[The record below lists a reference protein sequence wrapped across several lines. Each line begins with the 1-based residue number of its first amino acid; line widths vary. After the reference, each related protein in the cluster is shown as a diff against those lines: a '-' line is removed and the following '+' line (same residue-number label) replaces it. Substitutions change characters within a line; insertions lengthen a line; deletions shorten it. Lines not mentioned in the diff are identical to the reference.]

1 MSFLGGQDFTC
12 CCHNSLLE
20 ELSAFCVTALSED
33 SCKFAPG
40 FLYILLYIL

>member
-20 ELSAFCVTALSED
+20 KLSAPCVTALDED
-33 SCKFAPG
+33 SWKLAPG

>member
-20 ELSAFCVTALSED
+20 ELSAFCVIALGED
-33 SCKFAPG
+33 SWKFSPG
-40 FLYILLYIL
+40 FLSILLYIL

>member
-20 ELSAFCVTALSED
+20 ELSAFCVTALGED